1 MTGMRKM
8 DNRGMM
14 TVEAA
19 CIVPIILMII
29 VIEIFFG
36 IFLIDMSSVKGETI
50 RLADETA
57 DVWKTDGNLI
67 DGTYKPQ
74 QLLSRNKN
82 FLRHNNSCLLY
93 TSTFCKYHN
102 PRELLDRLSRFSD
115 EMEDLDRSEGRREEE
130 RVEGREEGREAART
144 RLTMIYSPVYE
155 EKLKEIARSF
165 MKEGDVYIGCLL
177 YTSRCV

>member
-1 MTGMRKM
+1 MRKM

-36 IFLIDMSSVKGETI
+36 IFLIDMSSVKSETI

-82 FLRHNNSCLLY
+82 FLRHNNRGQLIGKAKARL
-93 TSTFCKYHN
+93 TKRIST
-102 PRELLDRLSRFSD
+102 RLSGTTLCKNAIKKD
-115 EMEDLDRSEGRREEE
+115 YNTEIKIKNNAQTDKKTNKNRRGESV
-130 RVEGREEGREAART
+130 RDCGYCKRRDTYLSV
-144 RLTMIYSPVYE
+144 
-155 EKLKEIARSF
+155 K
-165 MKEGDVYIGCLL
+165 CN
-177 YTSRCV
+177 

>member
-1 MTGMRKM
+1 MIGIRKM

-36 IFLIDMSSVKGETI
+36 IFLIDISSVKSETI

-74 QLLSRNKN
+74 QLLSRN
-82 FLRHNNSCLLY
+82 
-93 TSTFCKYHN
+93 
-102 PRELLDRLSRFSD
+102 
-115 EMEDLDRSEGRREEE
+115 
-130 RVEGREEGREAART
+130 
-144 RLTMIYSPVYE
+144 
-155 EKLKEIARSF
+155 
-165 MKEGDVYIGCLL
+165 
-177 YTSRCV
+177 